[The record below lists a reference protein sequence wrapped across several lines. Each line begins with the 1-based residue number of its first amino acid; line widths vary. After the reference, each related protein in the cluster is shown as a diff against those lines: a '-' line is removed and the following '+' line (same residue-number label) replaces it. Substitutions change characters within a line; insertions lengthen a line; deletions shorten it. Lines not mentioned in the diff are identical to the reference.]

1 MRVGYKMK
9 DRSLENFVKL
19 SHIKGVGFKFLKE
32 FYERFGSFEGDL
44 DKNLKEFLKEKFN
57 RERVEEI
64 LSQWRSNVWFDRI
77 WRFLKVH
84 KVEVI
89 PFFDDRFPKEV
100 LSLGITTPAL
110 YVIGQLSLEGFSIVG
125 TRRAS
130 AEGRLKARKFAE
142 LLASGGFTV
151 ISGGAEGIDRS
162 AHEGA
167 LSVRGKTGVIL
178 GEGLYPFIRRN
189 KNFVERVLKNGGFIL
204 SQFNLLTQGAKWT
217 FPQRNGLIAYFG
229 FYGTLVVEAPEKS
242 GALITADYAL
252 KLKRPLFTYLNCVQS
267 VSFRGNLSLVN
278 DCKAR
283 LITEEEEL
291 LKLLEERVSTVPL
304 SGGESVSAPR
314 KEKHGKDALEEVLKE
329 KPRTFD
335 ELLGLTKL
343 SEDELL
349 ERLTFLELEGKVV
362 QDGGFYR
369 WVG

>member
-1 MRVGYKMK
+1 MK

-19 SHIKGVGFKFLKE
+19 SHIKGIGFKFLKE
-32 FYERFGSFEGDL
+32 FYERYGSFEGDF
-44 DKNLKEFLKEKFN
+44 DKNLEEFLREKFN

-64 LSQWRSNVWFDRI
+64 LSKWRSNVWFDRI

-84 KVEVI
+84 QVEVI
-89 PFFDDRFPKEV
+89 PFFDNRFPKEV
-100 LSLGITTPAL
+100 LALGITTPAL

-142 LLASGGFTV
+142 LLASKGFTV

-167 LSVRGKTGVIL
+167 LSVKGKTGVIL

-189 KNFVERVLKNGGFIL
+189 KSFVERVLKNGGFIL

-242 GALITADYAL
+242 GALITADYAI
-252 KLKRPLFTYLNCVQS
+252 KLKRPLFTYLNCVQNP
-267 VSFRGNLSLVN
+267 SFRGNLSLVK

-283 LITEEEEL
+283 LVTEEEEL
-291 LKLLEERVSTVPL
+291 LNLIEGQTFKIPLRGTEKENVPVK
-304 SGGESVSAPR
+304 ESSN
-314 KEKHGKDALEEVLKE
+314 KDTLEEVLKE

-335 ELLGLTKL
+335 ELLGLIHL
-343 SEDELL
+343 AEDELL
-349 ERLTFLELEGKVV
+349 ERLTFLELEGKVM
-362 QDGGFYR
+362 QEGGFYR

>member
-1 MRVGYKMK
+1 MK
-9 DRSLENFVKL
+9 DRSLKNFVKL
-19 SHIKGVGFKFLKE
+19 SHIKGIGFRFLKE
-32 FYERFGSFEGDL
+32 FYERYSSFDGNIDA
-44 DKNLKEFLKEKFN
+44 NLEEFLNEKFN
-57 RERVEEI
+57 REKVEEV
-64 LSQWRSNVWFDRI
+64 LSLWRSKVWFDRI
-77 WRFLKVH
+77 WRFLKTH
-84 KVEVI
+84 RVEVI
-89 PFFDDRFPKEV
+89 PFFDSRFPNEV

-110 YVIGQLSLEGFSIVG
+110 YVMGQLSVDGFSIVG

-142 LLASGGFTV
+142 VVAAKGLAV

-167 LSVRGKTGVIL
+167 LAVGGKTGVIL
-178 GEGLYPFIRRN
+178 GEGLYHFIRRN
-189 KNFVERVLKNGGFIL
+189 KDFAERVLKNGGFIL
-204 SQFNLLTQGAKWT
+204 SQFNLLTQGARWT

-229 FYGTLVVEAPEKS
+229 FYGTLVVEAPQKS

-267 VSFRGNLSLVN
+267 VSFRGNLSLVK

-304 SGGESVSAPR
+304 SGEEGVSAPR
-314 KEKHGKDALEEVLKE
+314 EEKPGKDTLEEVLKE

-343 SEDELL
+343 SEDKLL